1 MTRGNSLFTKA
12 FLILLSAVFLAA
24 ALLSC
29 KKKTS
34 AIEGETTLAEASPEV
49 LTNKD
54 SGPDSLEKSEYSFY
68 SPAEDDASWVEAL
81 LLRIE
86 EERIAE
92 ELAKMEAEVE
102 EYQME
107 ASDFDSES
115 DEDNADINEADTD
128 EAADETEDYEAEV
141 SPEPEKDP
149 IEKFFEEQKEE
160 KFLLGKNDEM
170 HFFEFDNEIL
180 SPQYDQDGISLVHSS
195 GDKVVRTFYNK
206 DYQLVKKEEWSIK
219 SAADAKKLKS
229 EFYLYSEEDGKVSEK
244 EIITSSY
251 DEQITYNKDAL
262 PLSSIRYNI
271 DEENKYIIMERQWN
285 YDAEKRLISDYQK
298 EYFYKD
304 KDYNNPEVFS
314 KKYNYFYNDFLE
326 KNIEDSESDKEN
338 TIPPDLKYYENDV
351 LKMQYKYTAE
361 KGNWCSVVYFDENL
375 SVKSF
380 YEDDVR
386 VRDEYY
392 NNGKLYRTKL
402 YQ

>member
-34 AIEGETTLAEASPEV
+34 AIEEETTLAEASPEV
-49 LTNKD
+49 LTNKNP
-54 SGPDSLEKSEYSFY
+54 GPEELGNSEYSFY

-81 LLRIE
+81 LLKIE

-92 ELAKMEAEVE
+92 ELAKMEAEME
-102 EYQME
+102 EYQPE

-128 EAADETEDYEAEV
+128 EAADETEEDEAEV
-141 SPEPEKDP
+141 PPEPEKDP

-229 EFYLYSEEDGKVSEK
+229 EFYLYSKEDGKVSEK

-262 PLSSIRYNI
+262 PLSSRRYNI
-271 DEENKYIIMERQWN
+271 DEENKYIIMERQWK

-326 KNIEDSESDKEN
+326 KNIEASESDKEN

>member
-81 LLRIE
+81 LLKIE

-128 EAADETEDYEAEV
+128 EAADETESDEAEV

-160 KFLLGKNDEM
+160 KILLGKNDEM

-229 EFYLYSEEDGKVSEK
+229 EFYLYSKEVGKVSEK

-262 PLSSIRYNI
+262 PLSSRRYNI
-271 DEENKYIIMERQWN
+271 DEENKYIIMERQWK

-326 KNIEDSESDKEN
+326 KNIEASESDKEN